1 MKIVANQ
8 TTATA
13 LLVTLPARIVPMYS
27 EVIVLLAMEI
37 ILHLIQQEASP
48 LALPRLL
55 LLTSVVEAA
64 TEEATED
71 ISAAI
76 MAEDTLET
84 DVNVSTQVN

>member
-13 LLVTLPARIVPMYS
+13 HLVTLPARIVPMYS